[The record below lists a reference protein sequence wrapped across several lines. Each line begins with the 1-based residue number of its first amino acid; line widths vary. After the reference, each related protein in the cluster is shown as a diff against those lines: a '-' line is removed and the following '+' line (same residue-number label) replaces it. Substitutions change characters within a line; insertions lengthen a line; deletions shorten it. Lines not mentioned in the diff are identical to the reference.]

1 MDRGAWGRKEL
12 DTTEHVRARAHTH
25 THTLTIICQ
34 LDCFSLVLHFLT
46 SLIKSIHSLR
56 LEEGLGDYGFFY
68 KQEADREH
76 AKWVSLCSLPCEDIR
91 RRQPF
96 TNQEES
102 PHQTLDLLKT

>member
-12 DTTEHVRARAHTH
+12 DTTELARARAHTH
-25 THTLTIICQ
+25 THTHTHTRLFVSLT
-34 LDCFSLVLHFLT
+34 VFLWFT

-56 LEEGLGDYGFFY
+56 LEEGLRDYVFFY
-68 KQEADREH
+68 KQEAERGH
-76 AKWVSLCSLPCEDIR
+76 GKWVSLCSLPCEVIR